1 MPLEEKSWTTCVAPH
16 LEKLAKNP
24 PFPLKEGQKA
34 SLRAI
39 AEHLPQNGVILADE
53 VGMGKTRVAAC
64 LALAV
69 QKAGGRVAI
78 LVPPGLG
85 YQWNEELRQVG
96 VQAPPLLRTFIQYL
110 EAWSDPKNSRPWF
123 DQSILVISHRFT
135 NWRLRKD
142 AAFWKW
148 HLLPEVYAHWRK
160 KNYSRWPRGYHK
172 DRDKYRDR
180 DKWVQAAAEDIAEKY
195 NDRLDAILTTVQWN
209 GELLNGANYGKGGD
223 FRSLLEQVAGFG
235 LGFFDL
241 IIIDE
246 AHKARGMETCLST
259 LLERVVQPSD
269 CVRRLAMTATP
280 IELYNEQWE
289 PMLKRIGVND
299 EGTIQKITKRIK
311 NYQQAV
317 DKLRLRPDEK
327 ACRKAFATA
336 SKDYQ
341 DALRHYLLRR
351 NKREEESIKN
361 FQELS
366 GEEYYA
372 YRSWEKIEI
381 APSGQTQV
389 WKEAIC
395 AAEAMSFCA
404 RGHRND
410 ENAAQK
416 GKDKALWLTVA
427 NGHGL
432 AYILDEKN
440 IKPVQEQNKRE
451 TRLNWWLKVLGRNFA
466 NGDDVLFSHPAI
478 LAAVNKIEELSK
490 AGEKV
495 LVFGRFNRPLQA
507 LTRLLNA
514 REMLRALDE
523 GRPWPQS
530 KVREE
535 EKAAVAAAWSQ
546 LKKGKEF
553 KLELMNEKLKDQYEK
568 LENQRSAYPEKLMGK
583 IKEGLSENERY
594 SEFFHKFQNDK
605 EIRKYL
611 IRAMQQMIGLDLTEL
626 KPADCA
632 RAFEEIVGA
641 ARDPEKVSDLVE
653 DSEEAEDKSSPE
665 WESIRQRLKDAYNDE
680 DYVERATGDRGV
692 RYVGRATYARFMWG
706 ETEIPARRFL
716 QAAFNNERSS
726 LKVLVAQSLVA
737 QEGLNLHRACRN
749 VLILHPVWNPGTLEQ
764 QIGRID
770 RIGSLWEQKLTNYR
784 KQRKKEGKKE
794 NPAQDIPRLR
804 VHAVIFKDTYDEH
817 NWEVL
822 LERCANLQ
830 AQLNGI
836 ILTSKEVPLDIRN
849 EINSQAPNFSPSQ
862 ANRG

>member
-1 MPLEEKSWTTCVAPH
+1 MPLEEKSWTTCVAPN
-16 LEKLAKNP
+16 LEKLAENP

-39 AEHLPQNGVILADE
+39 AERLPQNGVILADE

-64 LALAV
+64 LALEV

-96 VQAPPLLRTFIQYL
+96 VVQAPRQVGVQDPPLLRTFVEYL
-110 EAWSDPKNSRPWF
+110 EAWSDPKNSHPWF
-123 DQSILVISHRFT
+123 DKSILVISHRFT
-135 NWRLRKD
+135 NWRLGEG
-142 AAFWKW
+142 AAFWRW
-148 HLLPEVYAHWRK
+148 HLLPEVYARWRK
-160 KNYSRWPRGYHK
+160 KNCSGWPRE
-172 DRDKYRDR
+172 RDER
-180 DKWVQAAAEDIAEKY
+180 VQAAAEDIAEKY

-327 ACRKAFATA
+327 ACREAFATA

-341 DALRHYLLRR
+341 DALSHYLLRR

-404 RGHRND
+404 RGHRDD

-416 GKDKALWLTVA
+416 RKDKALWLTVA

-432 AYILDEKN
+432 AAMMDDRILEVEH
-440 IKPVQEQNKRE
+440 IEPGQTQNKRPD
-451 TRLNWWLKVLGRNFA
+451 RVAWWLKVLGRNFA
-466 NGDDVLFSHPAI
+466 NGDDALFSHPAI

-495 LVFGRFNRPLQA
+495 LVFGCFNRPLQA

-530 KVREE
+530 KVRKEE
-535 EKAAVAAAWSQ
+535 EAAVAAAWSQ

-553 KLELMNEKLKDQYEK
+553 KLIDELNEKLKDQYKK
-568 LENQRSAYPEKLMGK
+568 LEKQRSAYPEKLMGK
-583 IKEGLSENERY
+583 IKEGLSENERH
-594 SEFFHKFQNDK
+594 SEFFKKFQNDK
-605 EIRKYL
+605 EIQKYL
-611 IRAMQQMIGLDLTEL
+611 IRAMQQMIGLDLTGLE
-626 KPADCA
+626 PADCA
-632 RAFEEIVGA
+632 RAFEEIMGA
-641 ARDPEKVSDLVE
+641 AQDPEKVSDLVE

-665 WESIRQRLKDAYNDE
+665 WESIRQRLEAEYKAEYNDK
-680 DYVERATGDRGV
+680 D
-692 RYVGRATYARFMWG
+692 YVGRATYARFMSG
-706 ETEIPARRFL
+706 QTEIPARRFL